1 MSMYNTR
8 GWYLCVGKGGG
19 RGGGGGGRG
28 GGSIAGGGEETEDCC
43 LTKMSCGVHSHLNL
57 RLCGR
62 LLCKPGHMIDNGCKV
77 GWSPEL
83 DGAQGSVVR
92 LHHTRDAHTVGVL
105 GVAIESKL
113 MGHPATNVATKAESW
128 KQFVS
133 EGSRAAPITEVK
145 NWGRW

>member
-1 MSMYNTR
+1 MKT
-8 GWYLCVGKGGG
+8 
-19 RGGGGGGRG
+19 
-28 GGSIAGGGEETEDCC
+28 
-43 LTKMSCGVHSHLNL
+43 SCGVHSHLNL
-57 RLCGR
+57 GLCGR
-62 LLCKPGHMIDNGCKV
+62 LLRKPGHMIDNGCKV

-92 LHHTRDAHTVGVL
+92 LHHTRDAHTVWVL

-113 MGHPATNVATKAESW
+113 MGHPGTNVATKAKSW

-145 NWGRW
+145 NWEDGSSQLTYHSTDRQSQQPQGLQCTRWV